1 MCGIAGITGRG
12 RERIAGMLDALRRR
26 GPDASG
32 SHALDSMS
40 TTLGHVRLSIID
52 LDPRSNQPFV
62 SSCGRYALTFNGEI
76 YNYIELR
83 ARLEAL
89 GARLRTS
96 SDTEVLLEWLVRFGT
111 RGLAELEGMYAFCLA
126 DTLTRKLLLAR
137 DPIGEKPLYFAF
149 PRERNAPSFA
159 FASEIKALLALPG
172 VDTALDG
179 EALADYLRF
188 LYTAAPRTL
197 YAGIRELPPG
207 SYLEVDVDAPIE
219 RVVTWYDLEA
229 RTSEPLDVEREEA
242 LELFRNAFASSMRL
256 RLRSDVPLGVFLSG
270 GMDSNAILGV
280 AREIAPRARLDTF
293 TVRFDGSSLSRAL
306 DESRLAARAA
316 AAQGAANSTV
326 QFAESGDFAASV
338 QRIVEVFDQPFGNST
353 AIVGDQLAAHAVRD
367 CKVCL
372 VGDGGDEVLVGYPR
386 YKALALHAALSSTP
400 SLVRDAVLGGCH
412 LVGQRGRLATHVRR
426 LEAFAG
432 SLGRPVAES
441 FLDWSSYLDS
451 AALARA
457 LGRDAT
463 TTFQGAMRD
472 LFARNQADPLRAA
485 ALVDFRSFVPFNLLQ
500 AADRTSMAHALELR
514 TPFLAP
520 RVVETALRLPARHKV
535 ASGHVKPLLAD
546 AFPRAIP
553 SFIAKQKKRPFN
565 PPIQSFMRGHLA
577 ELRELLCS
585 SQAALGGH
593 VAPEFVAAEVA
604 AFASGRRDNSTL
616 LFGLATLEV
625 WMKQRSS
632 ARAAA

>member
-12 RERIAGMLDALRRR
+12 RERIAGMLDSLRAR

-32 SHALDSMS
+32 SHALDALS

-76 YNYIELR
+76 YNYVELR
-83 ARLEAL
+83 ARLEAA
-89 GARLRTS
+89 GARFRTS
-96 SDTEVLLEWLVRFGT
+96 SDTEVLLEWLVRFGAG
-111 RGLAELEGMYAFCLA
+111 GLAELEGMYAFCLA
-126 DTLTRKLLLAR
+126 DTRTRKLLLAR

-159 FASEIKALLALPG
+159 FASEIKALLTLPG
-172 VDTALDG
+172 IDIALDD
-179 EALADYLRF
+179 EALADYVRF

-207 SYLEVDVDAPIE
+207 SYLEVEVDAPVE
-219 RVVTWYDLEA
+219 RIVTWYDLEA
-229 RTSEPLDVEREEA
+229 RTSEPLDVGHERA
-242 LELFRNAFASSMRL
+242 LELFSDEFTSSMRL

-280 AREIAPRARLDTF
+280 AREFAPGARLDTF
-293 TVRFDGSSLSRAL
+293 TVRFDGSPLSRSL
-306 DESRLAARAA
+306 DESELAARAA
-316 AAQGAANSTV
+316 AAQGASNSSIL
-326 QFAESGDFAASV
+326 FAESGDFASSV
-338 QRIVEVFDQPFGNST
+338 ERIVDVFGQPFGNST
-353 AIVGDQLAAHAVRD
+353 AILGDQLAAHAVRD

-386 YKALALHAALSSTP
+386 YKALALHSALGSTP
-400 SLVRDAVLGGCH
+400 WLVRDAVLGGCR

-426 LEAFAG
+426 LEDFTE
-432 SLGRPVAES
+432 SLGRPLSES
-441 FLDWSSYLDS
+441 FLDWSSYVD
-451 AALARA
+451 AASLSRA

-463 TTFQGAMRD
+463 TSFQAEMRE
-472 LFARNQADPLRAA
+472 LFARNQGDPLRAA

-535 ASGHVKPLLAD
+535 RAGRVKPLLAD

-565 PPIQSFMRGHLA
+565 PPIQNFMRTHFA
-577 ELRELLCS
+577 ELSELLCGS
-585 SQAALGGH
+585 HTALGSH
-593 VAPEFVAAEVA
+593 VAPEFVAAELA
-604 AFASGRRDNSTL
+604 AFQRGRRDNSTL
-616 LFGLATLEV
+616 LFGLATLEA
-625 WMKQRSS
+625 WMRRRKS

>member
-12 RERIAGMLDALRRR
+12 RERITGMLDALRSR

-32 SHALDSMS
+32 SHALDALS

-89 GARLRTS
+89 GARFRTS
-96 SDTEVLLEWLVRFGT
+96 SDTEVLIEWLARFGAQ
-111 RGLAELEGMYAFCLA
+111 GLAELEGMYAFCFA
-126 DTLTRKLLLAR
+126 DTRTRKLLLAR

-159 FASEIKALLALPG
+159 FASEIKALLTLPG
-172 VDTALDG
+172 IDSALDG

-197 YAGIRELPPG
+197 YAGIREIPPG
-207 SYLEVDVDAPIE
+207 SCLEVDADEPVE
-219 RVVTWYDLEA
+219 RIVTWYDLEA
-229 RTSEPLDVEREEA
+229 RTSEPHDVGHERA
-242 LELFRNAFASSMRL
+242 LELFREAFTSSMRL

-280 AREIAPRARLDTF
+280 AREIAPGARLDTF
-293 TVRFDGSSLSRAL
+293 TVRFDGSPLSRSL
-306 DESRLAARAA
+306 DESELAARAS
-316 AAQGAANSTV
+316 AAQNASNSAIL
-326 QFAESGDFAASV
+326 FAESADFAASV
-338 QRIVEVFDQPFGNST
+338 ARVVDVFDQPFGNST
-353 AIVGDQLAAHAVRD
+353 AILGDQLAAHAAHD

-386 YKALALHAALSSTP
+386 YKALALHSALSATP
-400 SLVRDAVLGGCH
+400 SLVRDAVLGGCR

-426 LEAFAG
+426 LEGFAE
-432 SLGRPVAES
+432 SLGRPIAES
-441 FLDWSSYLDS
+441 FLDWSSYLD
-451 AALARA
+451 AATLSRA
-457 LGRDAT
+457 LGRDGT
-463 TTFQGAMRD
+463 TSFQDEMRE
-472 LFARNQADPLRAA
+472 LFRRNETDPLRAA

-520 RVVETALRLPARHKV
+520 RVIETALRLPAHHKV
-535 ASGHVKPLLAD
+535 VSGRVKPLLAD

-565 PPIQSFMRGHLA
+565 PPIQNFMRAHLG
-577 ELRELLCS
+577 ELRELLCGPH
-585 SQAALGGH
+585 AALTGH
-593 VAPEFVAAEVA
+593 LAPEFVAAQVA
-604 AFASGRRDNSTL
+604 AFQSGRRDNSTL

-625 WMKQRSS
+625 WMRRRSVV
-632 ARAAA
+632 RAAA